1 MKKIKK
7 VANCKMKRRYK
18 RGYFV
23 AVLIGFEEKKA
34 VLWQIFSKVVKHYV
48 TVEIDVNNK
57 RSLYNFRES
66 VVDKIRPLLLE
77 GVRSIII
84 TAPMKT
90 NYAKDFLNHIQKHHQ
105 WLFQKNS
112 SNNATFGE
120 LVGSAARLNEV
131 SELIKTREF
140 HNLLSETTSEDAD
153 HIIDTL
159 EKRLNET
166 DGSSVILYSLRDM
179 EELVYSRLEHS
190 KLKPEYI
197 ILTDRYLT
205 ETKEKNR
212 FHRLLQISKNKNIK
226 TRIVKVETKAGIR
239 LSQLGGLVCFT
250 KIKQ

>member
-7 VANCKMKRRYK
+7 VANCEMRRRYK

-23 AVLIGFEEKKA
+23 AVLIGFEEKRA
-34 VLWQIFSKVVKHYV
+34 VLWQIFSKVVKHHV
-48 TVEIDVNNK
+48 TVEMDINDKKN
-57 RSLYNFRES
+57 LYNFRES
-66 VVDKIRPLLLE
+66 VIDKLRPLLRE

-90 NYAKDFLNHIQKHHQ
+90 NYAKDFLNHVQKHHQ

-112 SNNATFGE
+112 SSNTTFGE
-120 LVGSAARLNEV
+120 LVGSATQLHEV
-131 SELIKTREF
+131 SELIKTKEF

-166 DGSSVILYSLRDM
+166 NGGSAIIYSIKEI
-179 EELVYSRLEHS
+179 EELVKSQSTHS

-197 ILTDRYLT
+197 ILTDKYLAN
-205 ETKEKNR
+205 TKEKNR
-212 FHRLLQISKNKNIK
+212 VHRLLQISKNKNIK
-226 TRIVKVETKAGIR
+226 TRIVKVETKAGVR

-250 KIKQ
+250 KTKQ

>member
-7 VANCKMKRRYK
+7 VANCEMRRRYK

-23 AVLIGFEEKKA
+23 AVLIGFEEKRA
-34 VLWQIFSKVVKHYV
+34 VLWQIFSKIVKHHV
-48 TVEIDVNNK
+48 TVEMDNNDK
-57 RSLYNFRES
+57 KNLYNFRES
-66 VVDKIRPLLLE
+66 VMYKLRPLLLE

-90 NYAKDFLNHIQKHHQ
+90 NYAKDFLDHVHKHHQ
-105 WLFQKNS
+105 WLFQENS

-120 LVGSAARLNEV
+120 LAGSAAQLHEV
-131 SELIKTREF
+131 SELNKTKEF
-140 HNLLSETTSEDAD
+140 RSLLSETTSEDVD

-166 DGSSVILYSLRDM
+166 DGDSVILYSIKDI
-179 EELVYSRLEHS
+179 EELVNSQLEHS

-197 ILTDRYLT
+197 ILTDKYLAD
-205 ETKEKNR
+205 TKEKNR
-212 FHRLLQISKNKNIK
+212 VHRLLQISKNKNIK
-226 TRIVKVETKAGIR
+226 TRIVKVETKAGVR

-250 KIKQ
+250 ETKQ

>member
-1 MKKIKK
+1 M
-7 VANCKMKRRYK
+7 ANCEMKRRYK

-23 AVLIGFEEKKA
+23 AVLIGFEEKRA

-57 RSLYNFRES
+57 RNLYNFRES
-66 VVDKIRPLLLE
+66 VVNKLRPPLLE

-84 TAPMKT
+84 TGPMKT

-105 WLFQKNS
+105 WLFQENS

-120 LVGSAARLNEV
+120 LVGSAVKLNEV
-131 SELIKTREF
+131 SELIKTKEF
-140 HNLLSETTSEDAD
+140 HNLLSETTSEAAD

-166 DGSSVILYSLRDM
+166 DGGSVILYSLKDI
-179 EELVYSRLEHS
+179 EKLVNSRLEHG

-197 ILTDRYLT
+197 ILTDKYLAD
-205 ETKEKNR
+205 TKEKNR
-212 FHRLLQISKNKNIK
+212 IHRLLQISKNKNIK
-226 TRIVKVETKAGIR
+226 TRIVKVETKAGVR
-239 LSQLGGLVCFT
+239 LSQLGGLVCFARD
-250 KIKQ
+250 KQ